1 MNPNHTTGPNRFW
14 AYAGTILGGVVSV
27 AANVAHSFIVPAG
40 APQGWHP
47 EPGAVVGAMAWPF
60 FLFVAVEIL
69 ARYAFPQGFWWAV
82 LRFCGL
88 IPVALVAAFV
98 SYRHLSG
105 LLTHYGEDPLVS
117 LVGPL
122 AVDGL
127 MVMATGALL
136 ATNVLKRRA
145 EATASAAAATTT
157 ATTAAPSSDAA
168 PVKPRTPRKATTAK
182 TAAPAKKAVSR
193 KPTTAK
199 TRPADAESTPAPAAV
214 AVSAPDPTPAADPM
228 PAAPPTA
235 EPVAKPAASALD
247 TPVTTA
253 DAAPLQP
260 PVPAGLVARAR
271 NLAEQHHA
279 ANGAPITANEL
290 AVRLRVNS
298 DTAAQILAVLALGP
312 DDPTRTVSTVNGAP
326 VSVLR

>member
-1 MNPNHTTGPNRFW
+1 MNSFTVPNRFW

-27 AANVAHSFIVPAG
+27 AANIAHSFIPPAG
-40 APQGWHP
+40 AAAGWHP

-69 ARYAFPQGFWWAV
+69 ARYAFPKGFWWAV

-105 LLTHYGEDPLVS
+105 LLVHYGEDPLVS

-145 EATASAAAATTT
+145 EAAAAHNPTTSK
-157 ATTAAPSSDAA
+157 TAAPSSDDAT
-168 PVKPRTPRKATTAK
+168 VKPRTPRKATTAK
-182 TAAPAKKAVSR
+182 TAAPAKKARPVS
-193 KPTTAK
+193 
-199 TRPADAESTPAPAAV
+199 PAPLRPRQ
-214 AVSAPDPTPAADPM
+214 SRSRPRPR
-228 PAAPPTA
+228 PP
-235 EPVAKPAASALD
+235 
-247 TPVTTA
+247 
-253 DAAPLQP
+253 
-260 PVPAGLVARAR
+260 
-271 NLAEQHHA
+271 
-279 ANGAPITANEL
+279 
-290 AVRLRVNS
+290 
-298 DTAAQILAVLALGP
+298 
-312 DDPTRTVSTVNGAP
+312 
-326 VSVLR
+326 